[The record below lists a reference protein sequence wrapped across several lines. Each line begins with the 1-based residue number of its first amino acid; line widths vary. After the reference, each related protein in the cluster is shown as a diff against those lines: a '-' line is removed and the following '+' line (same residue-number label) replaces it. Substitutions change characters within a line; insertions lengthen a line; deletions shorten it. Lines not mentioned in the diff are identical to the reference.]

1 MLDNL
6 HVGGARSQ
14 LKGTFP
20 HFPHTPFIPDNNK
33 KDDKVPETP
42 GLMFSGSG
50 GRKSQKEAPC
60 RLTFQPLESTCPHK
74 YLQYELFH
82 ELCGESLLS
91 FTGCQRNGRNPQSWV
106 RFRADSNPRPGNK
119 SSDARFNAQPPE
131 EGCPEGRPGMSVS
144 GRAAAASSWY
154 NRVVLPERS
163 PCSINVR

>member
-14 LKGTFP
+14 LEGTFS
-20 HFPHTPFIPDNNK
+20 HFPHTPFLPDNNK
-33 KDDKVPETP
+33 KEDEVPGTP

-50 GRKSQKEAPC
+50 GEKLKRKPLGDLPFSLCNPLARTNIC
-60 RLTFQPLESTCPHK
+60 RHK
-74 YLQYELFH
+74 LFH

-119 SSDARFNAQPPE
+119 SSDVRFNAQPSG
-131 EGCPEGRPGMSVS
+131 EGFPEGRGD
-144 GRAAAASSWY
+144 
-154 NRVVLPERS
+154 
-163 PCSINVR
+163 